1 MTIKELIESNSFI
14 GDITIDI
21 RGRSKTVTPGFE
33 NQQTFSQ
40 LEQDW
45 HIGYE
50 EGKKPP
56 YPSEKGIYI
65 EKSINKYDDGED
77 YYDLTVSRIPDEV
90 MNLYVVS
97 WSVWK
102 SYRSFGDSHYNNHD
116 MQHHATG

>member
-50 EGKKPP
+50 EGK
-56 YPSEKGIYI
+56 
-65 EKSINKYDDGED
+65 
-77 YYDLTVSRIPDEV
+77 TRI
-90 MNLYVVS
+90 
-97 WSVWK
+97 
-102 SYRSFGDSHYNNHD
+102 
-116 MQHHATG
+116 A

>member
-90 MNLYVVS
+90 EFDLSDIEKLMNHYESTFEEL
-97 WSVWK
+97 
-102 SYRSFGDSHYNNHD
+102 FGRDN
-116 MQHHATG
+116 AAVAK